1 LRDCVLLFAD
11 EAFYAGDKKHESI
24 LKALITEDILAIEAK
39 GKDIEMGSNCLHI
52 VMASNEDWAVPA
64 AMDDRRFFIL
74 DVKDVARNSHAHFSA
89 IQKQM
94 DEGGYG
100 ALLDTL
106 LRMDISNFNVRVRP
120 ETQALATE
128 KAMSLGPVEAYWYEC
143 LRNGNLG
150 LLNSTNEE
158 WPELVPKGQLFDEVR
173 RRVSNLRMSNVAL
186 GIIFTRKLLP
196 DGGGRDA
203 RIRGKILW
211 MDHQN
216 NERVTMNPH
225 AFCLPS
231 LKKCRD
237 WWVQRFGAPNEP
249 WPESDMAPEEPS
261 KKESNLPF

>member
-1 LRDCVLLFAD
+1 
-11 EAFYAGDKKHESI
+11 
-24 LKALITEDILAIEAK
+24 
-39 GKDIEMGSNCLHI
+39 
-52 VMASNEDWAVPA
+52 
-64 AMDDRRFFIL
+64 
-74 DVKDVARNSHAHFSA
+74 
-89 IQKQM
+89 
-94 DEGGYG
+94 
-100 ALLDTL
+100 
-106 LRMDISNFNVRVRP
+106 MDISNFNVRVRP

-203 RIRGKILW
+203 RIRGKVLW

-216 NERVTMNPH
+216 NERVTMNTH

-249 WPESDMAPEEPS
+249 WPESDVAPEELP